1 MAKKSNKKNS
11 VSLIRKGIA
20 VLASVVTFIFFFLEM
35 IAYKVV
41 GKNILTGKEV
51 TEKTGVKVS
60 DFLFNEDYS
69 KLRETYS
76 TANTILLVVF
86 VLAIVA
92 ILATVLGIVM
102 KKGTM
107 FSKIGAALLV
117 IAMLLMFVIN
127 VDKTELITTNSY
139 TNMTTLY
146 FIALA
151 LSVGGL
157 VSVATLKD

>member
-1 MAKKSNKKNS
+1 MAKKSSKKNS

-102 KKGTM
+102 KKGSM

-139 TNMTTLY
+139 TNMTALY